1 MSTVLIQSLLL
12 ASGGIFSVGSIMLVI
27 LLLISDRGW
36 RNGLA
41 YMTGYVA
48 AYTLIGI
55 AAVFV
60 GYRSEGNGG
69 QGTGLAV
76 SALLIVLGSVLVW
89 LSARNWRK
97 PILENEE
104 SPRIF
109 ALVDGITPPRA
120 LAFGGLVSVV
130 NVKNLAI
137 FLSAISVVLVS
148 GLPLPTKYLLVL
160 PVVLVFCLAVIIP
173 VLIYLSFPAR
183 AGERLGR
190 LKDALESNSRS
201 IGIWAPLIFGLIFL
215 ARGIGAFL

>member
-1 MSTVLIQSLLL
+1 MSTVLVQSLLL
-12 ASGGIFSVGSIMLVI
+12 ASGGIFSVGSITLVI

-55 AAVFV
+55 AAVFL

-69 QGTGLAV
+69 EGPGLVV
-76 SALLIVLGSVLVW
+76 SGLLIVLGSVLLW
-89 LSARNWRK
+89 LSLRNWRK

-104 SPRIF
+104 NPRIF

-183 AGERLGR
+183 ASERLGR
-190 LKDALESNSRS
+190 LKDALESNSRR

-215 ARGIGAFL
+215 ARGISAFL